1 MEVIVVTFC
10 NAVVTVDVLIASNND
25 MKLVETLLIIIVHFV
40 WLFTLCFILREQI
53 NLTAITRI
61 ANFYHLIAP

>member
-25 MKLVETLLIIIVHFV
+25 MKLVETLIIIIVHFV
-40 WLFTLCFILREQI
+40 
-53 NLTAITRI
+53 
-61 ANFYHLIAP
+61 